1 MPKPQPIISQSVL
14 PVMAAMLTLLM
25 LQIEMMGQVVPL
37 EIYQAVPDLETDINT
52 ASELH
57 GPQKCTLLGDSLLV
71 IDPYANKVVIFDA
84 RTGAELGAFGRA
96 GRGPGEFDFPI
107 DIKVD
112 EASGSIWVLD
122 QTRIIQFDRHG
133 SYLHSFS
140 KSVNSW
146 TMGLLPGNELALA
159 APANERRAAISILSP
174 DGELIR
180 EFGDSYPFLTT
191 GEAQARYGDSYVEYA
206 FGRVWQVGIRFN
218 LLREYSL
225 NGNLIHESQ
234 IGLPSLTEVHSRNI
248 RFANPPRIPGS
259 NPKILVYSI
268 SSSTDALWIVTA
280 GQFTKGGRGLGLE
293 NMHVYRI
300 NPVDRS
306 QIVYRYD
313 SGTLVDIAV
322 LQENNPAMLIG
333 IDASLQ
339 QIVWLRPA
347 LVEIDEDTGS
357 IGPSERHE

>member
-122 QTRIIQFDRHG
+122 QTRI
-133 SYLHSFS
+133 
-140 KSVNSW
+140 
-146 TMGLLPGNELALA
+146 
-159 APANERRAAISILSP
+159 RR
-174 DGELIR
+174 
-180 EFGDSYPFLTT
+180 
-191 GEAQARYGDSYVEYA
+191 
-206 FGRVWQVGIRFN
+206 
-218 LLREYSL
+218 
-225 NGNLIHESQ
+225 
-234 IGLPSLTEVHSRNI
+234 
-248 RFANPPRIPGS
+248 
-259 NPKILVYSI
+259 
-268 SSSTDALWIVTA
+268 
-280 GQFTKGGRGLGLE
+280 
-293 NMHVYRI
+293 
-300 NPVDRS
+300 
-306 QIVYRYD
+306 
-313 SGTLVDIAV
+313 
-322 LQENNPAMLIG
+322 
-333 IDASLQ
+333 
-339 QIVWLRPA
+339 
-347 LVEIDEDTGS
+347 
-357 IGPSERHE
+357 GPQN